1 MRKERIGD
9 AVLYLGD
16 CADILPSIGMV
27 DVVVTSPP
35 YNHLTSLTKPAT
47 GIWAGDMSGFVDNW
61 QRHGYFDDR
70 PETDY
75 QHWQNR
81 LFSRIRTVVNP
92 TGSLFYN
99 HQLRWRDGVVLHPIQ
114 WFHPSGWKLRSEI
127 IWDRRGGMMFN
138 ARMFCRF
145 DERILWHTASN
156 KWKWH
161 QECVG
166 YGTVWQIPKAT
177 NKDHPVGYPIELPM
191 RCISAAS
198 DIGDTIFDP
207 FMGCGTTGVAAMRAR
222 RRFIG
227 IELDPKWF
235 ELACQNVADAYAARI
250 SACSTASEP
259 PPVRSP
265 SASDQPSA

>member
-1 MRKERIGD
+1 VRPLSIDAARYLRRFLRPSAKSRLASFLGMPLAARRAMRKERIGD

-114 WFHPSGWKLRSEI
+114 WFHPSGWKL
-127 IWDRRGGMMFN
+127 
-138 ARMFCRF
+138 
-145 DERILWHTASN
+145 
-156 KWKWH
+156 
-161 QECVG
+161 
-166 YGTVWQIPKAT
+166 
-177 NKDHPVGYPIELPM
+177 HPDG
-191 RCISAAS
+191 
-198 DIGDTIFDP
+198 
-207 FMGCGTTGVAAMRAR
+207 
-222 RRFIG
+222 
-227 IELDPKWF
+227 
-235 ELACQNVADAYAARI
+235 
-250 SACSTASEP
+250 
-259 PPVRSP
+259 
-265 SASDQPSA
+265 